1 MRRTASTRK
10 KPSPKRFP
18 RKLLLKFRII
28 PHVRIPRT
36 VAWVLLKEAIASGVM
51 PEEFD
56 IAYMDYAHAQG
67 KVLKAGQ
74 SLSLEELADFRNLLG
89 ILSGAEQQGTVRLE
103 RTE

>member
-1 MRRTASTRK
+1 MRKPASRK

-28 PHVRIPRT
+28 PHVRLPRT
-36 VAWVLLKEAIASGVM
+36 VAWLLLKEAIASGVM

-56 IAYMDYAHAQG
+56 IAYMDYAHKQG

-89 ILSGAEQQGTVRLE
+89 IMSGAEQQDTIRLE
-103 RTE
+103 RTD